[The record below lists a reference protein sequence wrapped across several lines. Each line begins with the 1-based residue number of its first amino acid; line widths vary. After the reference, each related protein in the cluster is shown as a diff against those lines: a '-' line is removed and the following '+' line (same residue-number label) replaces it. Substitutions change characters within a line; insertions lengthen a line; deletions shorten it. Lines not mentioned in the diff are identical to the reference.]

1 MARRLTALLE
11 QAGYRQLGLDHFARP
26 GDSLATQQLNRNFQG
41 YTTDRADVLIGLGA
55 SAIGR
60 LPQGFVQNAV
70 SASDYARRV
79 QQEGLATV
87 RGWALTA
94 DDRLRGFVIERLM
107 CDFSFS
113 SRTLAEH
120 FGGAASDLRREA
132 DAIIAED
139 IDGLVERTADGFR
152 LTPAGRPFVRNF
164 CARFD
169 AHLNRLAA
177 GSQHSISV

>member
-1 MARRLTALLE
+1 
-11 QAGYRQLGLDHFARP
+11 
-26 GDSLATQQLNRNFQG
+26 
-41 YTTDRADVLIGLGA
+41 
-55 SAIGR
+55 

-113 SRTLAEH
+113 SRTLAEISAAQRPIY
-120 FGGAASDLRREA
+120 GA
-132 DAIIAED
+132 
-139 IDGLVERTADGFR
+139 
-152 LTPAGRPFVRNF
+152 RPMPSLPR
-164 CARFD
+164 
-169 AHLNRLAA
+169 
-177 GSQHSISV
+177 ISTDWSSGPRMVSA